1 MVDVLCAIFVL
12 ILFFYGTWQSGNRLA
27 RYWGH
32 QQWPTAEGVITD
44 VGMYSR
50 TTYDGDPPTKNTVH
64 TMSIAYSYVVDGVT
78 YAGSRVT
85 AEGNPSSMNIKNV
98 QKAMVRFNKGDAVA
112 VAFNPQ
118 SPEDAVLETAPLHGS
133 LLVFLLL
140 LGSTAWIMKYMLDMI
155 RSRG

>member
-1 MVDVLCAIFVL
+1 
-12 ILFFYGTWQSGNRLA
+12 
-27 RYWGH
+27 
-32 QQWPTAEGVITD
+32 
-44 VGMYSR
+44 
-50 TTYDGDPPTKNTVH
+50 
-64 TMSIAYSYVVDGVT
+64 MSIAYSYVVDGVT
-78 YAGSRVT
+78 YTGSRVT

-118 SPEDAVLETAPLHGS
+118 SPEDAVLETAPLRGS

-140 LGSTAWIMKYMLDMI
+140 LGGTAWIMKYMLDMI